1 MFPILFAA
9 VLGRAT
15 HAVLRWRL
23 ESGERCGILDV
34 LAGSTSLTSTIVS
47 LLQLRMVTF
56 LGLFLATIW
65 TLSPIGG
72 QASFRQVTTG
82 NMTSDHTTSFDYMVP
97 DGILDAVNVGSDRDI
112 WWGVINNLFNAALV
126 GPATTKVSPR
136 DLWGNVK
143 IPFIEALEET
153 VSADNDGWFKV
164 HTDPNMN
171 TSFASLLGVPMT
183 GLNDKD
189 AVKMSMKLQT
199 LYLVL
204 DCKGIPENWHGS
216 WQPRG
221 VFRSSGANSS
231 STAEMGWDDAY
242 DETIARK
249 GRMYGPERKTPFQF
263 YYGSSWWD
271 ATNGNLQ
278 CQINTTYV
286 EVEIF
291 CPSGTTCAASKIRR
305 SRLNHPQSAMTQF
318 DFAFGSGAPN
328 WTTFAS
334 YFMAALS
341 GGRVFAPSMLDLYL
355 IAPEDPLLALQTAN
369 TTNADGTEV
378 FVDYT
383 PAMNRAYSLNLGQ
396 LFNAYWT
403 CMNGFYALSGGLTN
417 VTSYNDDNTTFAGL
431 AINPS
436 KQMTERFKTRAWS
449 TVGKK
454 HTERIVIRAR
464 KGWAAVLG
472 FVSSLL
478 ILASLV
484 PAVFRTFLTN
494 GPDIMMNMSSLVM
507 RDSPYV
513 ALPSTGSFLEASER
527 ARILKDVKIRFGD
540 TKSASEVGRLAVGSV
555 GDSEGWTIG
564 RVKRHRLCE

>member
-1 MFPILFAA
+1 

-23 ESGERCGILDV
+23 ESGERCGILDI

-72 QASFRQVTTG
+72 QASFRQITTG
-82 NMTSDHTTSFDYMVP
+82 NMTSDHTTRFDYMVP
-97 DGILDAVNVGSDRDI
+97 DGILDAVNYASDRPI
-112 WWGVINNLFNAALV
+112 WWGVIDNLFNAALV
-126 GPATTKVSPR
+126 APATTKASPR

-143 IPFIEALEET
+143 IPFIEALEDT
-153 VSADNDGWFKV
+153 SSAENDGWFRV
-164 HTDPNMN
+164 HTDQNTD

-183 GLNDKD
+183 GLDDKD
-189 AVKMSMKLQT
+189 AVRMNMTLQT

-204 DCKGIPENWHGS
+204 DCKGIPNYSNGS
-216 WQPRG
+216 WRPPG
-221 VFRSSGANSS
+221 IFRANSS
-231 STAEMGWDDAY
+231 MNAQMGWDDTN
-242 DETIARK
+242 DEAIARK
-249 GRMYGPERKTPFQF
+249 GRMYGPERQIPFQF
-263 YYGSSWWD
+263 YFGSSWWD
-271 ATNGNLQ
+271 DTNGILQ
-278 CQINTTYV
+278 CQITTTYV

-291 CPSGTTCAASKIRR
+291 CPNGTTCAASKIRR
-305 SRLNHPQSAMTQF
+305 SRLNHPQRARTQF
-318 DFAFGSGAPN
+318 DFATGSGGPN
-328 WTTFAS
+328 RTTFAS
-334 YFMAALS
+334 AFMTAFRS
-341 GGRVFAPSMLDLYL
+341 GRLYYPTMLDLYL

-369 TTNADGTEV
+369 QSNPDGTEV

-396 LFNAYWT
+396 LFNAYWN

-436 KQMTERFKTRAWS
+436 KQITERFKTRAWS
-449 TVGKK
+449 TTGTK
-454 HTERIVIRAR
+454 HTERIVIRAH
-464 KGWAAVLG
+464 KGWAAVLE

-478 ILASLV
+478 ILASLI

-507 RDSPYV
+507 RDNPYV
-513 ALPSTGSFLEASER
+513 ALPPTGSFLEASDR

-540 TKSASEVGRLAVGSV
+540 AKSTSEVGRLAVGSV
-555 GDSEGWTIG
+555 GDPEGWTIK

>member
-1 MFPILFAA
+1 
-9 VLGRAT
+9 
-15 HAVLRWRL
+15 
-23 ESGERCGILDV
+23 
-34 LAGSTSLTSTIVS
+34 
-47 LLQLRMVTF
+47 
-56 LGLFLATIW
+56 
-65 TLSPIGG
+65 
-72 QASFRQVTTG
+72 
-82 NMTSDHTTSFDYMVP
+82 MVP
-97 DGILDAVNVGSDRDI
+97 DGILDAVNAASDRNI

-126 GPATTKVSPR
+126 GPVTTKASPR
-136 DLWGNVK
+136 DLWGNVR
-143 IPFIEALEET
+143 IPFIEALEES

-164 HTDPNMN
+164 HKDPNMN

-189 AVKMSMKLQT
+189 AVRLSMKLQT

-204 DCKGIPENWHGS
+204 DCKGIPRNSRGF

-221 VFRSSGANSS
+221 VFRTSRANSS
-231 STAEMGWDDAY
+231 SSPELGWDDAY

-249 GRMYGPERKTPFQF
+249 GRMYGPERQIPFKF
-263 YYGSSWWD
+263 YYGSSWWNT
-271 ATNGNLQ
+271 TNGNLQ
-278 CQINTTYV
+278 CQITTTYV

-291 CPSGTTCAASKIRR
+291 CPTGTTCAASRIRR
-305 SRLNHPQSAMTQF
+305 SRLSNPQEARTQF
-318 DFAFGSGAPN
+318 DFATGSGRPN

-334 YFMAALS
+334 AFMAALS
-341 GGRVFAPSMLDLYL
+341 GGQLFTPSMLDLYL
-355 IAPEDPLLALQTAN
+355 IAPEDPLLALQTA
-369 TTNADGTEV
+369 TQSFPTGTEV
-378 FVDYT
+378 FANYT
-383 PAMNRAYSLNLGQ
+383 SAMNRAYSLNLGQ

-417 VTSYNDDNTTFAGL
+417 VTSYTDDNTTFASL

-449 TVGKK
+449 TVGTK
-454 HTERIVIRAR
+454 HTETIVVRAH

-478 ILASLV
+478 ILASLI

-507 RDSPYV
+507 RDNSYV

-540 TKSASEVGRLAVGSV
+540 AKGTSEVGRLAVGSV
-555 GDSEGWTIG
+555 GDSGGWTIG
-564 RVKRHRLCE
+564 RVKRHRMCE